1 MEIAF
6 ESKQL
11 REICEDEDKAKY
23 EFGVSVTEKL
33 MGRLADLRAATSVK
47 DLVAGWPRELGDSQD
62 RHFAVD
68 LCEGYS
74 IVFCSN
80 HITVLEI
87 DSGKVNWSKVSRV
100 KILEIEKDHG

>member
-1 MEIAF
+1 MELAF

-33 MGRLADLRAATSVK
+33 KSRLADLRAATSVK
-47 DLVAGWPRELGDSQD
+47 DLVAGRPRELGGSQD

-68 LCEGYS
+68 LCEGFS
-74 IVFCSN
+74 IVFCPN
-80 HITVLEI
+80 HITVPEL
-87 DSGKVNWSKVSRV
+87 DSGKVDWSRVSRL
-100 KILEIEKDHG
+100 KIWDIEKNHG